1 VSFRFL
7 TIGVL
12 VALPVA
18 VFAQLNGIPLS
29 DDSNNKKNYSHNI
42 LRVDIDASD
51 TIRING
57 VVSSLDSL
65 AIWVKKH
72 ITNNGRDSSF
82 SDSPQRA
89 IVSLKCRRQTSYKRY
104 VDVYN
109 TIKAAYWEVRNTT
122 SKEMF
127 NLDYDVLDEQ
137 KKKQIRQEIPMR
149 IAEAEP
155 TEK

>member
-29 DDSNNKKNYSHNI
+29 DDSNNKKNYRHNI

-51 TIRING
+51 TIRINS

-82 SDSPQRA
+82 SESPQKA

-104 VDVYN
+104 VDVYS

-137 KKKQIRQEIPMR
+137 KKKQIRQAIPMR

>member
-65 AIWVKKH
+65 AVWVKKH

-82 SDSPQRA
+82 SESPQKA

-109 TIKAAYWEVRNTT
+109 AIKAVYWEVRNTT
-122 SKEMF
+122 SKEMY

-137 KKKQIRQEIPMR
+137 KKKQIRQAIPMR